1 FNPIFVVFLTPVIVA
16 FFAWLNKRGKE
27 PSSPK
32 KIGIGML
39 LLAAGWIIMILAS
52 LGLISPKALA
62 GIGGTSPFLVA
73 PYWLI
78 GMYFTLTVSELF
90 ISPMGL
96 AFVAKVSPPKFRGM
110 MQGGWLAATAI
121 GNMLSGQVAKPYAA
135 LELWQTYTLL
145 VVTSLMSATFMFLI
159 IKKLERVTENS

>member
-1 FNPIFVVFLTPVIVA
+1 
-16 FFAWLNKRGKE
+16 
-27 PSSPK
+27 
-32 KIGIGML
+32 
-39 LLAAGWIIMILAS
+39 
-52 LGLISPKALA
+52 
-62 GIGGTSPFLVA
+62 A

-159 IKKLERVTENS
+159 IKKLERVTENT